1 MVRRA
6 ADVIQQDPNVDSFMI
21 NVGGGGGGR
30 VTSSHLSVQLLPRA
44 QRTLSTQQIIQQLR
58 PKVSRFPGD
67 L

>member
-6 ADVIQQDPNVDSFMI
+6 ADLIQQDPNVDSFMI

-30 VTSSHLSVQLLPRA
+30 VTSSRLSVQLLPRA
-44 QRTLSTQQIIQQLR
+44 QRTLSAQQLIQQLR